1 MRHPSRCAKGNAL
14 LETMIALFALLPFL
28 VGIVLLGKQLDVKH
42 KTYDALRYSL
52 WERTVW
58 SHDAKSDA
66 QITLEAQDR
75 SFGNPQ
81 ARMLSASALSAEG
94 ISQNSLWRHDRRPL
108 LSGSPSADLHEASSP
123 VEAGYALV
131 PALAYGDGF
140 AATAAQVLRL
150 DDLNLNRRAFANAT
164 ISATTA
170 PLFGEQ
176 APLTRSASG
185 AVLSDTWSSRNEN
198 EFRRRVDRI
207 TANELVEALELPGRP
222 IAMQA
227 LRKGGPLYGE
237 GQYADSPDLQP
248 RSNALPAAYMDD
260 REEQQ

>member
-1 MRHPSRCAKGNAL
+1 MRHSIHGTKGNAL
-14 LETMIALFALLPFL
+14 LETLIALSVLLPFL
-28 VGIVLLGKQLDVKH
+28 AGMVLLGKQLDVKH
-42 KTYDALRYSL
+42 KTYDALRYSV

-58 SHDAKSDA
+58 SGEAKSDA
-66 QITLEAQDR
+66 QITLEALDR

-81 ARMLSASALSAEG
+81 ARMISASALSAEG
-94 ISQNSLWRHDRRPL
+94 ISQNSLWRHDGRPL
-108 LSGSPSADLHEASSP
+108 LSSSPSADHNEAAPP
-123 VEAGYALV
+123 VEVGYALM

-150 DDLNLNRRAFANAT
+150 DDLNLDRRAFANTT
-164 ISATTA
+164 ISATMT

-176 APLTRSASG
+176 TPLTRSASG
-185 AVLSDTWSSRNEN
+185 AVLSDSWSSRNEN

-207 TANELVEALELPGRP
+207 TANELIEALELPGRP
-222 IAMQA
+222 LAMQA

-248 RSNALPAAYMDD
+248 RSNALPAAYIDE